1 MDLDRKALGE
11 QLRQLRKSKN
21 LIIKD
26 IDSMGLSGA
35 SASKIENGHPSVG
48 LKMIKKY
55 CGILGFDFSK
65 SPMLDTQTV
74 EKDQDKPLKLKLL
87 IIENMIRD
95 NHPKLA
101 LEKLKELDLHP
112 SHPLKATQHFLRA
125 KIYLLKGNVNEAENY
140 FEKAIQSIENHPEYA
155 LKSNIKANAFVELG
169 SIEYKKSNFTNAL
182 KFAKRAE
189 ESFIDNGM
197 RKFLKHVILMN
208 QAVYLELLNK
218 NEKAQDILNNLKNE
232 VHQIEHVDVILNMYD
247 VNAILRKKSGQY
259 RKAIESIE
267 KGLEIAIQNNK
278 HGRAGE
284 LWKTLGII
292 TKSMHKNSLAIGY
305 LETAKFLLSH
315 HNKKHQL
322 IVVDKELAEIYN
334 QQKKWRK
341 AKNLL
346 QSSLANIDIS
356 KTHILRYIQAK
367 LTIGISCYHLKE
379 YEEAN
384 EHFEQALKL
393 SKKHNLRNLEY
404 KTILELGK
412 LLKETDQ
419 NMYNQNL
426 NELFRL
432 AVELDEGGEINE

>member
-65 SPMLDTQTV
+65 SPMLDNQTV
-74 EKDQDKPLKLKLL
+74 EKDQDKPLKLKLT
-87 IIENMIRD
+87 IIENLVRD

-112 SHPLKATQHFLRA
+112 SHTLKATHHFLRA

-140 FEKAIQSIENHPEYA
+140 FQKAIQSIENHPEFA

-169 SIEYKKSNFTNAL
+169 SIEYKKNNFSNAL
-182 KFAKRAE
+182 KLAKRAE
-189 ESFIDNGM
+189 ESFIEQGE

-218 NEKAQDILNNLKNE
+218 NEQSQVILNKIKNE
-232 VHQIEHVDVILNMYD
+232 INEIEHLDVILNMYD
-247 VNAILRKKSGQY
+247 VNAIILQKSGLY

-292 TKSMHKNSLAIGY
+292 TKSMHKNALAIEY
-305 LETAKFLLSH
+305 LETAKFLLSN

-334 QQKKWRK
+334 KQKKWRK

-346 QSSLANIDIS
+346 QSSLANIDS
-356 KTHILRYIQAK
+356 KTHILRYIQAR
-367 LTIGISCYHLKE
+367 LTLGISTYHLKE
-379 YEEAN
+379 YEEAY
-384 EHFEQALKL
+384 EHFEQALQL
-393 SKKHNLRNLEY
+393 SKKHNLKSLEY
-404 KTILELGK
+404 KCTLELGK

-419 NMYNQNL
+419 TMYNQNL
-426 NELFRL
+426 NRLFSLALEL
-432 AVELDEGGEINE
+432 EEEGGEINE